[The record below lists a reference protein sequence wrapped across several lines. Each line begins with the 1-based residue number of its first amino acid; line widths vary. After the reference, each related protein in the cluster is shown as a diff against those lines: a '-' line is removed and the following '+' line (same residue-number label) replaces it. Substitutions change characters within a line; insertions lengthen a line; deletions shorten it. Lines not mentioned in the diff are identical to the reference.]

1 MSLLR
6 RDRLAGVH
14 DDLVRMVERAAEMC
28 PQDIVV
34 LEGVRSYE
42 RQQELYAKGASR
54 TLNSKHLTGRAI
66 DLAPML
72 DEDGDGKR
80 EVSWHWPHY
89 RELAKYVKRAAV
101 ELDIDVEWGGDW
113 KSFPD
118 GPHWQLQGG
127 KS

>member
-1 MSLLR
+1 MTLMR

-14 DDLVRMVERAAEMC
+14 EDLVRLAERAAELY
-28 PQDIVV
+28 PEDIVV

-42 RQQELYAKGASR
+42 RQQELVAKGASR
-54 TLNSKHLTGRAI
+54 TLRSKHLTGHAV

-89 RELAKYVKRAAV
+89 RELAKYIKRAAD
-101 ELDIDVEWGGDW
+101 ELGIEVEWGGDW
-113 KSFPD
+113 KRFPD
-118 GPHWQLQGG
+118 GPHWQL
-127 KS
+127 